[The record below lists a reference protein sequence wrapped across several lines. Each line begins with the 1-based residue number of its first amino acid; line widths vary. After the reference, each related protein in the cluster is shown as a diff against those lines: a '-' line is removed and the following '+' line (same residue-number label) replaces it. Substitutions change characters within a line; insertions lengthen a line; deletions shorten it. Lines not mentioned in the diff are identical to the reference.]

1 MLRPSSSSLE
11 RTPTGSG
18 STGDLATNRAFV
30 ETYGITF
37 TMLLSDSPVPTNY
50 YHFPAPAWSSFW
62 LLDSTGR
69 RVLGA
74 VQFESDLV
82 GELLDLLF

>member
-1 MLRPSSSSLE
+1 MLWSD
-11 RTPTGSG
+11 TPG
-18 STGDLATNRAFV
+18 
-30 ETYGITF
+30 
-37 TMLLSDSPVPTNY
+37 PTNY

-74 VQFESDLV
+74 DEFDSALV
-82 GELLDLLF
+82 NELLDLLF

>member
-1 MLRPSSSSLE
+1 MLWSDS
-11 RTPTGSG
+11 RTPT
-18 STGDLATNRAFV
+18 D
-30 ETYGITF
+30 
-37 TMLLSDSPVPTNY
+37 Y

-69 RVLGA
+69 RILGA

-82 GELLDLLF
+82 NELLDLLF